1 MAGIEV
7 RIPYINFSTKQQVP
21 QRVQAIPTKVD
32 IQKNLQYMANK
43 VMLTSSI
50 QPLNTT
56 ENDIEWSI
64 LDGSLYATVDSSTG
78 ELTIKDNAITQMIK
92 VRAKSISNNSI
103 YEDREMVVTYRGN
116 TQIADIEYDIIVDGL
131 NEQYVYVSENQQY
144 TIYAQLSPI
153 IYDKYVLVDIVNGA
167 EYVNILS
174 CDFSGNRTALTF
186 SFTEPLEESVNITFK
201 FYYEDNSE
209 IQKVVSTSLLNNIN
223 SILFR
228 NIDGGPYQTDTLYK
242 FEFYTQPIISNRN
255 LNIELL
261 QGNEYISQWYDTSV
275 NGTAGWINFVRK
287 NVEIENDQNIV
298 FKFSDPLSD
307 TSANISFTFS
317 EVPIHRINIYNNKQT
332 YTYDD
337 NNYYY
342 FTWQE
347 EPSTFERNLSVNV
360 QQNPNGIIT
369 WYTADVSFGNGKFY
383 FRPYDKGSDGD
394 VSVRIYDPQN
404 TLFGQDVVFSIMG
417 TEKEIRIGN
426 NPDGLTTKS
435 MTRFGR
441 TDNILVQ
448 NDNTQW
454 SLGSYRV
461 GNESPYF
468 TYDYMNNDISTYVY
482 VVKGLHKLLTIFYFR
497 NYYKDTD
504 EYIKIPYVDIDL
516 LSNSN
521 FIIEE
526 YGRNSS
532 TGRNAYSSTGI
543 NNMTGSIPMGDYIII
558 DSSASISNVIN
569 GLKNLYPYQENIRQ
583 YREPG
588 WYPFN
593 TIYYT
598 FYNPNNQYISSFFN
612 ELGRNNITTD
622 QTWWDSTNSSSNASG
637 EYDAST
643 FDKYIS
649 DNDVSNYQL
658 DILKV
663 PHKFYNTYVGN
674 NYNYDILTAYSDV
687 SDISTN
693 LNFKVIDASNTDVS
707 AIYDFKFTY
716 NPLEITYNETEN
728 NNKRYFN
735 ATIGEPYNTSIIDSS
750 KFVYKNIIDMIGLY
764 YGNDGIMYLQCRDNN
779 DRPVSNEGTIRH
791 DFFPHSLYSGGGTL
805 GFTTLTLQYID
816 IANYIDEDFYPA
828 SDFNTKYD
836 GDYEKYYFDA
846 IKNNNSTYT
855 ACLKKINEQ
864 QLTEK
869 LLLER
874 NNLLQ
879 DLNGRNSLNI
889 NYEYGNINNRFSK
902 YTSPTAAQY
911 LRTLV
916 QNIDCSALAH
926 TIVNSP
932 YVNDVSIHFNNSN
945 YLDDKDCWNDYK
957 IIGTI
962 ITRNSN
968 IN

>member
-21 QRVQAIPTKVD
+21 QRVQAVPTKVD

-43 VMLTSSI
+43 VKLTSSI

-92 VRAKSISNNSI
+92 VRAKSSSNNSI
-103 YEDREMVVTYRGN
+103 YEDREMVVTYKGN

-131 NEQYVYVSENQQY
+131 NEQYVYISENQQY

-153 IYDKYVLVDIVNGA
+153 IYDKYVLVEIVDGA

-174 CDFSGNRTALTF
+174 YDFNVSRTSFTF

-275 NGTAGWINFVRK
+275 NGTNGWLNFVRK

-347 EPSTFERNLSVNV
+347 EPSTFERTLSVNV
-360 QQNPNGIIT
+360 QQNPDGIIT
-369 WYTADVSFGNGKFY
+369 WYTEDVSFGNGKFY
-383 FRPYDKGSDGD
+383 FKPYNKGSDGD

-417 TEKEIRIGN
+417 TEKEIRIAN
-426 NPDGLTTKS
+426 NPDGLETES

-448 NDNTQW
+448 NNKTQG
-454 SLGSYRV
+454 SLGSYNV
-461 GNESPYF
+461 GGEATYF
-468 TYDYMNNDISTYVY
+468 TYNYKNNDISTYVY
-482 VVKGLHKLLTIFYFR
+482 IYKGLQKLLTIFYFR

-504 EYIKIPYVDIDL
+504 EYIGTPYVDIDL

-532 TGRNAYSSTGI
+532 IGHNYSTVGI
-543 NNMTGSIPMGDYIII
+543 NNMTGSIPIGDYIII

-569 GLKNLYPYQENIRQ
+569 DLKNLYPYQENIRQ

-588 WYPFN
+588 WNPNN

-598 FYNPNNQYISSFFN
+598 FYNPNNQYISNFFD
-612 ELGRNNITTD
+612 ELGKNNITTD
-622 QTWWDSTNSSSNASG
+622 QTWWGSTDSSRNVSG

-643 FDKYIS
+643 FEKYIY

-687 SDISTN
+687 YDISTN
-693 LNFKVIDASNTDVS
+693 LNFKVIDANNTDVS

-735 ATIGEPYNTSIIDSS
+735 ATISEPYNTSIIDSS
-750 KFVYKNIIDMIGLY
+750 KFVYKNIIDAFTLY
-764 YGNDGIMYLQCRDNN
+764 YGNNILLLHCRDSNGHPVEWKSDVRNN
-779 DRPVSNEGTIRH
+779 
-791 DFFPHSLYSGGGTL
+791 FFPHSLYSVGSY
-805 GFTTLTLQYID
+805 GFATLTLQHID
-816 IANYIDEDFYPA
+816 VANYIDEDFYPA

-879 DLNGRNSLNI
+879 DLYGRDSMNI
-889 NYEYGNINNRFSK
+889 LYDYGIIGNRYTK
-902 YTSPTAAQY
+902 YSNPTAVQY
-911 LRTLV
+911 LRTLT

-932 YVNDVSIHFNNSN
+932 YVNDVSIHFNNTD
-945 YLDDKDCWNDYK
+945 YLDDKGCWNDYK